1 MISLYK
7 QLSES
12 LFDIDDLGT
21 SIESESDLREIID
34 FFNSRIDQPLPPT
47 DFPLNIIQD
56 NHTLIFILNK
66 ESPTILFDT
75 DSIELIYAYNKKN
88 NINKLI
94 FQTEEYHILPILISF
109 LFRRNNK
116 ATKDFFRGLDIET
129 SDTRNAIIKLS
140 YSSSDSLAL
149 DNTNIAAR
157 DIKIEIS
164 SGTKTYNIRN
174 AKLVDCHD
182 FTIEMDDMSAVPI
195 EFVNLIKNS
204 TINTTTIIYN
214 TNDKNNPV
222 WKLVR
227 DKNVPQVQHIAPD
240 DILDLTGIPGLEL
253 LGCRSYDL
261 RTNRNKAHINIIK
274 SPDGWVQSIRR
285 R

>member
-1 MISLYK
+1 M
-7 QLSES
+7 
-12 LFDIDDLGT
+12 
-21 SIESESDLREIID
+21 
-34 FFNSRIDQPLPPT
+34 
-47 DFPLNIIQD
+47 NIIQD

-66 ESPTILFDT
+66 ESPTIYFDT
-75 DSIELIYAYNKKN
+75 DSIELIHAYNKKN

-94 FQTEEYHILPILISF
+94 FQTEEYHILSIIISF

-129 SDTRNAIIKLS
+129 SDTRNAIINLY
-140 YSSSDSLAL
+140 YSSSDNLVL
-149 DNTNIAAR
+149 DNTNIVAR
-157 DIKIEIS
+157 DIKIKIS
-164 SGTKTYNIRN
+164 SDTKTYNIRN

-195 EFVNLIKNS
+195 ELANLIKNS
-204 TINTTTIIYN
+204 TINTTTIFYN

-227 DKNVPQVQHIAPD
+227 DKNAPQVQHIDPD
-240 DILDLTGIPGLEL
+240 EILALAGIPEL

-274 SPDGWVQSIRR
+274 SSGGWIQSIHRR
-285 R
+285 